1 MDISARELAKKKEIF
16 DLERK
21 NAETD
26 AERRKID
33 EDEIAYV
40 KNKKLEDIGYIT
52 DEFDNNA
59 ASIDRDI
66 AEHENKVNE
75 NEARGIGKSVRDY
88 RKDIELSKEK
98 QKNLRAEKEIL
109 TNAFNNYI
117 NEQKRLG
124 NEVNESDSVY
134 REFKDTIS
142 ECDNG
147 IADCIVDQ
155 LGFNKAINEMS
166 TKNYEAVIKLLDMMS
181 DKFERLQS
189 LTDVH
194 NSKMSDEDLYE
205 AISIGD
211 EQIAENNKYIQKQKN
226 SLRSYLSEV
235 LQMSSDDINTFMDL
249 FENNPHR
256 LRGFM
261 EDLGFKDFNAEIYK
275 DIFDYMTDI
284 NDVEGDIYSAMVDQ
298 EQKLDTIIQ
307 NRADV
312 YNDILENLKKQK
324 EYKDRV
330 FAIEKAQ
337 YDLEK
342 AKNNL
347 TKKVWDGSQW
357 VYTADTE
364 AVQSAQEAF
373 DNAQYDELVNVIQD
387 VIDILTKS
395 KDDINIYDDKGNRIV
410 ENDKLKGYVPVE
422 ISEIFKGV
430 DMDKFN
436 DYMASNVPQFIPVPD
451 IKVPEYIS
459 NISNNNNM
467 RNMSVQNINISIPN
481 ITNASTGEDA
491 AKAIRNEL
499 MGLFNYSKQYDWNK

>member
-1 MDISARELAKKKEIF
+1 
-16 DLERK
+16 
-21 NAETD
+21 
-26 AERRKID
+26 
-33 EDEIAYV
+33 
-40 KNKKLEDIGYIT
+40 
-52 DEFDNNA
+52 
-59 ASIDRDI
+59 
-66 AEHENKVNE
+66 
-75 NEARGIGKSVRDY
+75 
-88 RKDIELSKEK
+88 
-98 QKNLRAEKEIL
+98 
-109 TNAFNNYI
+109 
-117 NEQKRLG
+117 
-124 NEVNESDSVY
+124 
-134 REFKDTIS
+134 
-142 ECDNG
+142 
-147 IADCIVDQ
+147 
-155 LGFNKAINEMS
+155 
-166 TKNYEAVIKLLDMMS
+166 
-181 DKFERLQS
+181 
-189 LTDVH
+189 
-194 NSKMSDEDLYE
+194 
-205 AISIGD
+205 
-211 EQIAENNKYIQKQKN
+211 
-226 SLRSYLSEV
+226 
-235 LQMSSDDINTFMDL
+235 
-249 FENNPHR
+249 
-256 LRGFM
+256 
-261 EDLGFKDFNAEIYK
+261 
-275 DIFDYMTDI
+275 MTDI
-284 NDVEGDIYSAMVDQ
+284 NDVESDIYSAMVDQ

-330 FAIEKAQ
+330 CAIEKAQ

-387 VIDILTKS
+387 VIDVLTKS
-395 KDDINIYDDKGNRIV
+395 KDDINIYDDKGDRIV

-430 DMDKFN
+430 DMDKFI
-436 DYMASNVPQFIPVPD
+436 DYMASNVPQFMPVPD